1 MNGSSGP
8 VEPSSMRDAELVST
22 EVLLA
27 KPKRFV
33 CEMLRMPDGR
43 EIDWYYSDVPES
55 VMVVPVTTS
64 GSVILV
70 KQYRHNL
77 KSDTLELP
85 AGVAKKDE
93 PLEFAA
99 LRELTEETGHV
110 LSQGAA
116 LEPLGRFYALP
127 SETNKW
133 VNFFLARP
141 VIASGPAVGDTEI
154 EKYFDMSIVE
164 MPLGQALNA
173 VGCTIH
179 GIETAGALM
188 LARQRL
194 QAVHQD

>member
-1 MNGSSGP
+1 
-8 VEPSSMRDAELVST
+8 MRDAELLST
-22 EVLLA
+22 EVLLD

-43 EIDWYYSDVPES
+43 EIEWYYSDVPES
-55 VMVVPVTTS
+55 VMVVPVTAS

-93 PLEFAA
+93 PLECAA
-99 LRELTEETGHV
+99 LRELTEETGYV
-110 LSQGAA
+110 LPQGVA
-116 LEPLGRFYALP
+116 LEPLERFYALP

-141 VIASGPAVGDTEI
+141 VIVNGPAVGDAEI
-154 EKYFDMSIVE
+154 EKYFDMSVVE
-164 MPLGQALNA
+164 MPIGQALGA
-173 VGCTIH
+173 VGRTIR
-179 GIETAGALM
+179 GIETVGALM
-188 LARQRL
+188 LACQRL
-194 QAVHQD
+194 QRTT